1 MYQIH
6 YLEVGVELVSGGM
19 LVTYFKLS
27 SQNPLCGD
35 EIQSKMQPSELKAE
49 DLCSWS

>member
-6 YLEVGVELVSGGM
+6 YLKGGVELISGAV

-27 SQNPLCGD
+27 SQNPLCAD
-35 EIQSKMQPSELKAE
+35 EIESKIQPSELEAE
-49 DLCSWS
+49 DLCNWS